1 MSTIHVDI
9 VSAEGE
15 IFSGDATMVFAPA
28 QLGEMG
34 IAPNHAPLLTGLK
47 PGGVRVQTPEGEELF
62 FYVSGGMIEIQP
74 RAVTVL
80 ADAALRA
87 HDLDEAAVEQ
97 ARQRAQD
104 LLENRESAVDI
115 ATAQAEL
122 AQISA
127 QVALLQK
134 IKKSAGKG

>member
-15 IFSGDATMVFAPA
+15 IFSGEAAMVYASA
-28 QLGEMG
+28 QLGEIG
-34 IAPNHAPLLTGLK
+34 VAPNHAPLLTGLK

-74 RAVTVL
+74 KAITVL
-80 ADAALRA
+80 ADTALRA
-87 HDLDEAAVEQ
+87 RDLDEAAVEQ
-97 ARQRAQD
+97 ARQRAEE
-104 LLENRESAVDI
+104 LLENRDSAKDI

-122 AQISA
+122 AQAAA
-127 QVALLQK
+127 QLALLQK
-134 IKKSAGKG
+134 IKKSAGQG

>member
-1 MSTIHVDI
+1 MNTIHVDI

-15 IFSGDATMVFAPA
+15 IFSGPAAMVYAPA
-28 QLGEMG
+28 QLGEIG

-74 RAVTVL
+74 KAITVL

-127 QVALLQK
+127 QMALLQK
-134 IKKSAGKG
+134 IKKSAGQG

>member
-1 MSTIHVDI
+1 MHTIHVDI

-15 IFSGDATMVFAPA
+15 IFSGPAAMLYAPA
-28 QLGEMG
+28 QLGEIG

-47 PGGVRVQTPEGEELF
+47 PGGVRVKTPEGEELF

-74 RAVTVL
+74 KAVTVL

-87 HDLDEAAVEQ
+87 HDLDEAAVLQ

-134 IKKSAGKG
+134 IKKSAGQG

>member
-15 IFSGDATMVFAPA
+15 IFSGPAAMVYAPA
-28 QLGEMG
+28 QLGDIG
-34 IAPNHAPLLTGLK
+34 IAPNHAPLLTALK

-74 RAVTVL
+74 KAITVL

-127 QVALLQK
+127 QMALLQK
-134 IKKSAGKG
+134 IKKSAGQG

>member
-1 MSTIHVDI
+1 MSTIQVDI

-15 IFSGDATMVFAPA
+15 IFSGPAAMVYAPA
-28 QLGEMG
+28 QLGEIG

-74 RAVTVL
+74 KAITVL

-134 IKKSAGKG
+134 IKKSAGHG

>member
-1 MSTIHVDI
+1 MNTIHVDI

-15 IFSGDATMVFAPA
+15 IFSGPAAMVYAPA
-28 QLGEMG
+28 QLGEIG

-74 RAVTVL
+74 KAITVL

-104 LLENRESAVDI
+104 LLENRESAMDI

-134 IKKSAGKG
+134 IKKSAGQ

>member
-1 MSTIHVDI
+1 MNTIHVDI

-15 IFSGDATMVFAPA
+15 IFSGPAAMVFAPA
-28 QLGEMG
+28 QLGEIG

-47 PGGVRVQTPEGEELF
+47 PGGVRVQTPEGEELY
-62 FYVSGGMIEIQP
+62 FYVSGGMLEIQP
-74 RAVTVL
+74 KAVTVL

-87 HDLDEAAVEQ
+87 RDLDEAAVEQ

-104 LLENRESAVDI
+104 LLENRETSVDI

-127 QVALLQK
+127 QMALLQK
-134 IKKSAGKG
+134 IRKSAGQG

>member
-15 IFSGDATMVFAPA
+15 IFSGTAAMVFAPA
-28 QLGEMG
+28 QMGEIG

-87 HDLDEAAVEQ
+87 RDLDEAAVAQ

-104 LLENRESAVDI
+104 LLENRESAKDI
-115 ATAQAEL
+115 AIAQAEL
-122 AQISA
+122 AQVSA
-127 QVALLQK
+127 QMALLQK
-134 IKKSAGKG
+134 IKKSAGQ

>member
-15 IFSGDATMVFAPA
+15 IFSGPAAMVYAPA
-28 QLGEMG
+28 QLGEIG

-74 RAVTVL
+74 KAITVL

-134 IKKSAGKG
+134 IKKSAGHG